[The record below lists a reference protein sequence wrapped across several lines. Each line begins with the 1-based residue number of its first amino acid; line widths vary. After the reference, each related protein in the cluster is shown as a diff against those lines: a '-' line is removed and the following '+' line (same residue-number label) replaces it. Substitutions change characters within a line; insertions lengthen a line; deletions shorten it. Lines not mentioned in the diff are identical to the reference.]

1 MSEDTDALAGGMV
14 DTASADSAVSGGET
28 TAPSSNR
35 GTLIDSDAADKPVTA
50 PADWPEDWRIKLAG
64 EDKSYLK
71 TLDRFNSPSDLAK
84 AYRDAQQ
91 RLSSGNLK
99 SALPDNPSPEELSAW
114 RAENGVPTDPNGYK
128 FDIGHQWSDEDRPVL
143 DSFAAYALENNIPQQ
158 YAEKVAAFY
167 AATQQRNLAVI
178 EEFDER
184 NHQQGEDQLRSEW
197 GQEYRRNINA
207 IKNTLAAH
215 APEDVVSQMLASR
228 TPDGKRWGDNPAMLK
243 IFASLARDA
252 NPSATVVPGTGFHT
266 TDDELTSLEKFM
278 RENRQEW
285 FKDSAKQERYREL
298 LEAREASRSRGRA
311 A

>member
-14 DTASADSAVSGGET
+14 DTASADAIVSGGET
-28 TAPSSNR
+28 TAPSSNK
-35 GTLIDSDAADKPVTA
+35 GTLIDGDAADKPVSA

-71 TLDRFNSPSDLAK
+71 TLDRFNSPGDLAK

-99 SALPDNPSPEELSAW
+99 SVLPDNPSPEELTAW
-114 RAENGVPTDPNGYK
+114 RTENGVPASPDGYK
-128 FDIGHQWSDEDRPVL
+128 FDIGRQWSDEDRPVL
-143 DSFAAYALENNIPQQ
+143 DSFAAYALDNNIPQQ

-167 AATQQRNLAVI
+167 ATTQQKNMAVI

-184 NHQQGEDQLRSEW
+184 NYQQGEDQLRAEW

-207 IKNTLAAH
+207 IKNTLAVH
-215 APEDVVSQMLASR
+215 APEDIAAQMLASR
-228 TPDGKRWGDNPAMLK
+228 TPDGRRWGDNPAMLK
-243 IFASLARDA
+243 VFASLARETSSS
-252 NPSATVVPGTGFHT
+252 PTVVPSTGYAT
-266 TDDELTSLEKFM
+266 ADDELTSLQKFM
-278 RENRQEW
+278 HGNRQEY

-298 LEAREASRSRGRA
+298 INARDAGRSKGRA
-311 A
+311 V